1 MARDPQKLVA
11 RLKAD
16 LGDRVR
22 EFPVAVASDD
32 AGRITIVLQGAGTS
46 VTALRGLRE
55 KLQPIVKKA
64 IREVWGGG
72 VKFDTVPEARGADLV
87 VDLKLTTV

>member
-1 MARDPQKLVA
+1 MARDPQKLAA
-11 RLKAD
+11 RLRAD

-22 EFPVAVASDD
+22 EFPVVVATDET
-32 AGRITIVLQGAGTS
+32 GNIVIMLQGAGSS

-72 VKFDTVPEARGADLV
+72 VKFDTVPQSRGADLV
-87 VDLKLTTV
+87 VDLKLNIV